1 MRSFAGV
8 VFACR
13 GRLRPD
19 RRYYRLRGA
28 LTMGKVKDEAE
39 IRTGVSPAIGL
50 ALNPRSP

>member
-28 LTMGKVKDEAE
+28 LTMGKVKM
-39 IRTGVSPAIGL
+39 RTGVSYANGL
-50 ALNPRSP
+50 ALYPRRS